1 MSRKGLP
8 DSKIEEMFTAYCE
21 SQTPTYVSNKS
32 GVDFRTARKY
42 IQTHNFAIRLAK
54 VREKTE
60 EKVADTIAR
69 DRARNLQLINASL
82 AGFVKHLQGKAT
94 GVCECGRTVTVI
106 VPTLKAKYTDL
117 CELIKT
123 HNLLVGD
130 PTERTAGTNEEPKL
144 IKLALPVPPGTF
156 DALPT
161 APPAPQSQPVP
172 VTGTLPKQAT
182 TQTEGQKQ

>member
-8 DSKIEEMFTAYCE
+8 DSKIEEMFVAYCE
-21 SQTPTYVSNKS
+21 SQTPSYVSTKS

-42 IQTHNFAIRLAK
+42 IQTHNFVTRLAK

-123 HNLLVGD
+123 HNLLVGE
-130 PTERTAGTNEEPKL
+130 PTDRTSGTNDEPRL
-144 IKLALPVPPGTF
+144 IKWCLPVPPEILRAIGQ
-156 DALPT
+156 
-161 APPAPQSQPVP
+161 APPEPQPGSSTPPERQGNP
-172 VTGTLPKQAT
+172 
-182 TQTEGQKQ
+182 